1 MNKIKLI
8 TATVGAIIA
17 GSSVH
22 AAPFMAV
29 GSSAELFVTA
39 RATLEFNDNL
49 TLGSDYVAPGATLAS
64 NPVRDDTVVRFA
76 PGLSYEFGKNA
87 LVSGK
92 FAYVE
97 TITRH
102 SDNDALDSELSDVS
116 FNIQHKDE
124 KSTTAGK
131 ASYKQMNQNTVDLR
145 SPDLSAR
152 EVFNAGVNHEMEVT
166 AKTSLA
172 FGFEHTNTDYEKPSF
187 RDQLKTQIPVSAYF
201 ELTPKVDLSLNTM
214 YREVDTDI
222 AASNS
227 DDWSFSAGARGDFT
241 PKLTGSFKVGVTD
254 RSIQAGGGRTSL
266 ALGSNFTYAYSPKT
280 SFTFS
285 AANDFNTTGT
295 GGGQENLDI
304 AFGVRSK
311 ISPDFTLASRVSVRE
326 IDNFSKASDTFY
338 TGSVSAEYIVNA
350 YWQLRGAFN
359 YQENQS
365 GTVGSDFDNKVF
377 SFSALLRY

>member
-8 TATVGAIIA
+8 TAAFGAIIA

-39 RATLEFNDNL
+39 KATLEFNDNL
-49 TLGSDYVAPGATLAS
+49 TLGSDYVAPGATQPA

-76 PGLSYEFGKNA
+76 PGLSFEFGKNA

-102 SDNDALDSELSDVS
+102 SDNDDLDSELSDVS

-124 KSTTAGK
+124 KSTTSAK
-131 ASYKQMNQNTVDLR
+131 ASYRQMNQNTVDLR
-145 SPDLSAR
+145 SPTLSGR

-166 AKTSLA
+166 AKTSLG
-172 FGFEHTNTDYEKPSF
+172 FGFNHTNTSYKKATF
-187 RDQLKTQIPVSAYF
+187 IDQLSTSIPVSAFY
-201 ELTPKVDLSLNTM
+201 ELTPKVDLSFNAQ
-214 YREVDTDI
+214 YREVDTDR

-227 DDWSFSAGARGDFT
+227 DDWTYTVGARGDFT
-241 PKLTGSFKVGVTD
+241 PKLSGSFKVGVVD

-266 ALGSNFTYAYSPKT
+266 ALSSNFSYAYSPKT

-285 AANDFNTTGT
+285 AGNDFNTTGT
-295 GGGQENLDI
+295 GNAQENLDF
-304 AFGVRSK
+304 AVGVSSK
-311 ISPDFTLASRVSVRE
+311 VSPDLTISSRVSVRE
-326 IDNFSKASDTFY
+326 LDNFTKPSDTFY
-338 TGSVSAEYIVNA
+338 AGSLSAEYVVNA

-359 YQENQS
+359 YQENQG
-365 GTVGSDFDNKVF
+365 GTAGSDFDNKVF